1 MVNASDIKEH
11 MEIVGADGVHVGKV
25 DHMDGERIK
34 MVRKDEA
41 HGQDDKHHH
50 YVALAA
56 VASVD
61 EGKVWLSADAANAQQ
76 LFEEEDGS
84 PVQPGEANENR
95 PV

>member
-1 MVNASDIKEH
+1 
-11 MEIVGADGVHVGKV
+11 
-25 DHMDGERIK
+25 

-84 PVQPGEANENR
+84 PAEFSG
-95 PV
+95 